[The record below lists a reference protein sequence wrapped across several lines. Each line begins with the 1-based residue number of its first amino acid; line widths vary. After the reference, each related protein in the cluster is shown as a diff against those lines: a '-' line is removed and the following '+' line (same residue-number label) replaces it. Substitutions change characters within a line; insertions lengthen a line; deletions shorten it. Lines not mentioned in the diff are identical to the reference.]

1 MEMTFDERVN
11 FYLGEEFIN
20 MDTININSF
29 TDVKT
34 IKNLTK
40 NTFAHDLVYDCPL
53 KKLLIKTNHTNRK
66 FMFQRADIMSVQ
78 PLITLCKNRCDGNNQ
93 SVILRCLNF
102 DRHWKNYYKKPADK
116 PFQQKE
122 SVVFWRGTTTG
133 ASDSPAATTW
143 NPRIVNRFQMV
154 EMYFNTNRQID
165 VGFSSIHREWLK
177 PKYSKF
183 IKKAVSITHFLKYKY
198 LLSIEGNDKDSG
210 LNWKLNSNSV
220 VMMPKPR
227 VCSWLMETTLI
238 PNFHYVL
245 IKDDFSDLKEKL
257 IWCNNNQEQC
267 KTIINNAHSY
277 MSQFANN
284 ENEKKI
290 EEAVINKYFTI
301 LQE

>member
-1 MEMTFDERVN
+1 MTFDERVN

-133 ASDSPAATTW
+133 ASDSPAATIW

-210 LNWKLNSNSV
+210 LNWKLNSNSLV
-220 VMMPKPR
+220 IMPKPR

-245 IKDDFSDLKEKL
+245 IKDDFSDLKEQL
-257 IWCNNNQEQC
+257 FWCNNNQAQC
-267 KTIINNAHSY
+267 QSIINNAHTH
-277 MSQFANN
+277 MRQFANN
-284 ENEKKI
+284 ANEVKI